1 MCAALRDG
9 RSWRRRRLA
18 AGPFVA
24 CHAPAPVLLDLAA
37 ARDGAALHTET
48 SRLDFGAPAAR
59 FHVLEGWSRDE
70 TGADGTTFVW
80 GLGPASTLRLDLL
93 GRRPLELSLRGWPF
107 SPAGAEPQTVELI
120 FNGRSLAHW
129 TLEPRAATY
138 RASIPE
144 EAVKVGDNEVE
155 LRYAR
160 YASPTQ
166 LVPGSSD
173 SRPLGAAWDSLEVTS
188 APEPGRPSGAAEG
201 RLDIG
206 LGTGLSY
213 TFRARP
219 GAVLEIG
226 QIEVRGGKGP
236 SFLHARLLGS
246 LDSGAH
252 EFAAPEGKLRW
263 SLPVSREGL
272 VVLRLDAVWQ
282 GSPPAPGAALR
293 LSSPVVR
300 APVATAS
307 PRGQAPSGHPQGTRP
322 PNLLLYVIDTLRADR
337 LGCYGHTGGLTP
349 SIDAFARRALLFE
362 RAYAASSWTKT
373 SMATVLTGL
382 PPRSH
387 GAHRRE
393 DALPPSVTTLA
404 ERLRTSGYDTAAFV
418 TNPNLTSVFGFDQG
432 FLKYEYLAEAK
443 PGEGHA
449 RSDVLHARVTRWLE
463 ERTDPRPFFLYAHS
477 MDPHD
482 PYVDPAERRPGEAQ
496 PTATQDAGR
505 IGSSAFMRALE
516 QGRVSGSRVLREQL
530 LHLYEAE
537 IRFNDAGF
545 GRLLNRLAERSLA
558 EDTLVVLLS
567 DHGEEFAEH
576 GWWRHGKTL
585 YEEQLRV
592 PLVLRLPG
600 GRFAGRRVPGT
611 ARHVDVVPTILDV
624 LGLPPDA
631 ALPGRSL
638 LALGEGPGA
647 EEDPVCAYLDV
658 DGRSLESV
666 AFAGRKLVRYLSYD
680 RPRPAEELFALDR
693 DPGETRPL
701 AGESGTELPFLRALI
716 ENPRL
721 AGRPIP
727 GKTVTIDPELEE
739 RLRAV
744 GYVR

>member
-1 MCAALRDG
+1 MALV
-9 RSWRRRRLA
+9 

-37 ARDGAALHTET
+37 ARDQAALHTET
-48 SRLDFGAPAAR
+48 SRVDFGAPAAR
-59 FHVLEGWSRDE
+59 RHVLEGWSRDE

-80 GLGPASTLRLDLL
+80 GLGPVSTLRLDLL
-93 GRRPLELSLRGWPF
+93 GRRQIDLSLRGWPF
-107 SPAGAEPQTVELI
+107 SPPGAEPQTVELV
-120 FNGRSLAHW
+120 FNGRSRAHW
-129 TLEPRAATY
+129 TLEPGAAIYST
-138 RASIPE
+138 SIPE
-144 EAVKVGDNEVE
+144 EGIRVGDNHVE

-160 YASPTQ
+160 YASPAQ

-173 SRPLGAAWDSLEVTS
+173 PRPLGVAWDSLEVTS
-188 APEPGRPSGAAEG
+188 APPVTRPTEAAEG

-226 QIEVRGGKGP
+226 GIEVRGGKSP
-236 SFLHARLLGS
+236 SLLHARLMGA
-246 LDSGAH
+246 LDAGAH
-252 EFAAPEGKLRW
+252 EFGAPAKNLRW

-272 VVLRLDAVWQ
+272 VVLRLDAVWR
-282 GSPPAPGAALR
+282 GSPPAPGATLR

-300 APVATAS
+300 GPQASAP
-307 PRGQAPSGHPQGTRP
+307 PRGQASSGHPQSARP

-337 LGCYGHTGGLTP
+337 LGCYGHPGGLTP
-349 SIDAFARRALLFE
+349 SIDAFARQALLFE

-373 SMATVLTGL
+373 SMATILTGL

-387 GAHRRE
+387 GAQRRE

-418 TNPNLTSVFGFDQG
+418 TNPNLASAFGFDQG

-463 ERTDPRPFFLYAHS
+463 ERTGPRPFFLYAHS

-482 PYVDPAERRPGEAQ
+482 PYVDPGERRPGGAQ
-496 PTATQDAGR
+496 SAAIPDPGR
-505 IGSSAFMRALE
+505 IGSSGFMRALE
-516 QGRVSGSRVLREQL
+516 QGRVSGSPALREQL
-530 LHLYEAE
+530 LRLYEAE
-537 IRFNDAGF
+537 VRFNDASF
-545 GRLLNRLAERSLA
+545 GRLMDRLTERGLA

-600 GRFAGRRVPGT
+600 GRFAGRRVPDA

-638 LALGEGPGA
+638 LALEEGPAA
-647 EEDPVCAYLDV
+647 EENPVCAYLDV

-701 AGESGTELPFLRALI
+701 AGGSGPELPFLRALV

-744 GYVR
+744 GYIR

>member
-1 MCAALRDG
+1 MALV
-9 RSWRRRRLA
+9 
-18 AGPFVA
+18 AGPFAA
-24 CHAPAPVLLDLAA
+24 CRAPAPVLLDLSTARDAA
-37 ARDGAALHTET
+37 AFHTET

-59 FHVLEGWSRDE
+59 LHVLEGWSRDE
-70 TGADGTTFVW
+70 AGADGTTFVW
-80 GLGPASTLRLDLL
+80 SLGPVSTLRLDLL

-107 SPAGAEPQTVELI
+107 SPAGAEPQKVELV

-129 TLEPRAATY
+129 TLEPGAATY
-138 RASIPE
+138 SAQVPE
-144 EAVKVGDNEVE
+144 EGVRVGDNHVE

-160 YASPTQ
+160 YASPAQ

-173 SRPLGAAWDSLEVTS
+173 PRPLGVAWDSLEVRS
-188 APEPGRPSGAAEG
+188 APEPGPPSAATEG

-226 QIEVRGGKGP
+226 AIEIRGSQGP
-236 SFLHARLLGS
+236 SRLHARLMGS
-246 LDSGAH
+246 FDEGTH
-252 EFAAPEGKLRW
+252 EFAAPGGKLRW

-293 LSSPVVR
+293 LRSPLVR
-300 APVATAS
+300 GPEAAAPT
-307 PRGQAPSGHPQGTRP
+307 RGRAPSGHPKGARP
-322 PNLLLYVIDTLRADR
+322 QNLLLYVIDTLRADR
-337 LGCYGHTGGLTP
+337 LGCYGHPGGLTP

-393 DALPPSVTTLA
+393 DALPGSVTTLA

-432 FLKYEYLAEAK
+432 FEKYEYLAEGW

-463 ERTDPRPFFLYAHS
+463 GRTDPRPFFIYAHS

-482 PYVDPAERRPGEAQ
+482 PYVDPGARLPAAA
-496 PTATQDAGR
+496 PSAASKDAGR
-505 IGSSAFMRALE
+505 IGSAAFMRALE
-516 QGRVSGSRVLREQL
+516 EGRVRASPELRAEL
-530 LHLYEAE
+530 LRLYEAE
-537 IRFNDAGF
+537 IRFNDEGF
-545 GRLLNRLAERSLA
+545 GGLMDRLDERGLAEN
-558 EDTLVVLLS
+558 TLVVLLS

-592 PLVLRLPG
+592 PLLFRLPG
-600 GRFAGRRVPGT
+600 GRFAGRRVKET
-611 ARHVDVVPTILDV
+611 ARHVDVVPTILDA
-624 LGLPPDA
+624 LRLPPDA

-666 AFAGRKLVRYLSYD
+666 ALAGRKLVRYLSYD

-693 DPGETRPL
+693 DPGETRSV
-701 AGESGTELPFLRALI
+701 AGEGGTELSFLRALI

-727 GKTVTIDPELEE
+727 RETVAIDPELEE